1 MNLSGFDGIWSVCSK
16 TKLHSQQKWQSIVS
30 ADPHHQS
37 NVI

>member
-1 MNLSGFDGIWSVCSK
+1 MESGLFVVK